1 MEDPTKA
8 DLESLIS
15 DQVEEN
21 SALEYKAAEALG
33 RSEGKKHGITKHI
46 SALANAGGGRLIFG
60 IKEFDE
66 EDKKHLP
73 EKIDPVD
80 QTQFS
85 REWMD
90 QIASLVRP
98 KIEGLKIYPIHVGPN
113 PNDYCYI
120 IDVPQGT
127 TAHQATDHRY
137 YKRRNFEAPAM
148 EDYEI
153 RDVMNRISHPVLS
166 AEVRVNSRY
175 PFEDSHIVVRVN
187 NSSKVMARHYA
198 VVVHFPLHISSSLI
212 FPAEANLE
220 SDPERK
226 KLWLFSF
233 SNSPGAPLFP
243 GSTLIHKIK
252 FEHIQSLDPDP
263 GESISD
269 IRISLYA
276 DNMEKKNLTKNL
288 TEAENGWT

>member
-1 MEDPTKA
+1 MDEPTKV
-8 DLESLIS
+8 DLEALIS

-33 RSEGKKHGITKHI
+33 RTERKKRSITKHI

-73 EKIDPVD
+73 EKLDPVD

-98 KIEGLKIYPIHVGPN
+98 KIEGLKIHPVHIGPGL
-113 PNDYCYI
+113 NDYCYVV
-120 IDVPQGT
+120 DVPQGT
-127 TAHQATDHRY
+127 TAHQASDQRY
-137 YKRRNFEAPAM
+137 YKRRNFEAPPM

-166 AEVRVNSRY
+166 AEVRVNSTY

-198 VVVHFPLHISSSLI
+198 VVVHFPLRISSSLI
-212 FPAEANLE
+212 FPEDANLE
-220 SDPERK
+220 SDPEGKR
-226 KLWLFSF
+226 LWLFNF
-233 SNSPGAPLFP
+233 SNSPGSPIFP
-243 GSTLIHKIK
+243 DSTLIHKIK
-252 FEHIQSLDPDP
+252 FEHIQFFDPDP

-269 IRISLYA
+269 IRITLYA
-276 DNMEKKNLTKNL
+276 DNMEKRNLTKEL
-288 TEAENGWT
+288 AAAENGWT